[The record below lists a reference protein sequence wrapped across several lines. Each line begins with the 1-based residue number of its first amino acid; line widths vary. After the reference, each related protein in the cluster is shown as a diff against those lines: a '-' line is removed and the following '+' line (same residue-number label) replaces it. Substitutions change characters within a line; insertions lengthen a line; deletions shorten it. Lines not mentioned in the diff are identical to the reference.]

1 MSFEKLENIPKRSL
15 KQKTVYL
22 RLTPGGSCYLSAGF
36 RDLQPELYSSIDFE
50 LDPITDEFRF
60 RVGKG
65 YDRKIMSG
73 AFCLPAAI
81 TNLITSRNGTRF
93 NRMFYYRV
101 VRLSDGWFTG
111 KFVAVNKKPYIDKIF
126 TEESEC

>member
-1 MSFEKLENIPKRSL
+1 MPFDTLDNIT
-15 KQKTVYL
+15 KQKLNQKSIYL
-22 RLTPGGSCYLSAGF
+22 RLTPGVSCYLSAGF

-50 LDPITDEFRF
+50 VDTTTEEFRF

-65 YDRKIMSG
+65 YERKVMTG

-81 TNLITSRNGTRF
+81 TNMITKKNGTRF
-93 NRMFYYRV
+93 NRMFYYKI

-111 KFVAVNKKPYIDKIF
+111 EFVIVNKKPYIDKIF
-126 TEESEC
+126 NEESE

>member
-1 MSFEKLENIPKRSL
+1 MPFDKLDNIPKQGL
-15 KQKTVYL
+15 NQKSVYL

-50 LDPITDEFRF
+50 VDTTTEEFRF

-65 YDRKIMSG
+65 YERKIMSG

-81 TNLITSRNGTRF
+81 TNMITKKNGTRF
-93 NRMFYYRV
+93 NRMFYYKI

-111 KFVAVNKKPYIDKIF
+111 EFVIVNKKPYIDKIF

>member
-1 MSFEKLENIPKRSL
+1 MTFEKINPLPKKLPNPKS
-15 KQKTVYL
+15 VYL

-36 RDLQPELYSSIDFE
+36 RDLQQELYSSIDFE
-50 LDPITDEFRF
+50 VDTVTEEFRF

-65 YDRKIMSG
+65 YERKIMSG

-81 TNLITSRNGTRF
+81 TNMITKKNGTRF
-93 NRMFYYRV
+93 NRMFYYKI

-111 KFVAVNKKPYIDKIF
+111 EFVIVNKTPYIDKIF
-126 TEESEC
+126 NEESK

>member
-1 MSFEKLENIPKRSL
+1 MPFEKLENIPKRSL
-15 KQKTVYL
+15 KQKSVYL

-50 LDPITDEFRF
+50 VDTITEEFRF

-65 YDRKIMSG
+65 YGRKIMSG

-81 TNLITSRNGTRF
+81 TNMITKKNGTRF
-93 NRMFYYRV
+93 NRMFYYKIA
-101 VRLSDGWFTG
+101 RLSDGWFTG
-111 KFVAVNKKPYIDKIF
+111 EFVIVNKTPYIDKIF
-126 TEESEC
+126 TEESK

>member
-1 MSFEKLENIPKRSL
+1 MAFEKINPLPKKLRN
-15 KQKTVYL
+15 QKSVYL

-50 LDPITDEFRF
+50 VDTATEEFRF

-65 YDRKIMSG
+65 YERKIMSG

-81 TNLITSRNGTRF
+81 TNMITKKNGTKF
-93 NRMFYYRV
+93 NRMFYYKI

-111 KFVAVNKKPYIDKIF
+111 EFVIVNKTPYIDKIF
-126 TEESEC
+126 EG